1 MLIHREYSNAYPAK
15 LIIETDCVRTENGNK
30 ACGLGA
36 ISLTDFVPY
45 PKNPVIA
52 SVFKEIGWAEELGS
66 GVRNIVKYSK
76 MYSGMIPEFIDG
88 DVFKT
93 KISLNGTVNGTVN
106 DGVKLTPTEQAVLD
120 CIRENNLINVAEIVD
135 CTKKGRST
143 IMRTI
148 KSLKEKGCIQRVGSD
163 KTGSWEILR

>member
-1 MLIHREYSNAYPAK
+1 
-15 LIIETDCVRTENGNK
+15 
-30 ACGLGA
+30 
-36 ISLTDFVPY
+36 
-45 PKNPVIA
+45 
-52 SVFKEIGWAEELGS
+52 
-66 GVRNIVKYSK
+66 
-76 MYSGMIPEFIDG
+76 MYSGTIPEFIDG
-88 DVFKT
+88 NVFKT

-106 DGVKLTPTEQAVLD
+106 DTVNGTVNGTVNVGVKLSATEQAVLD

-143 IMRTI
+143 IMRSI

>member
-1 MLIHREYSNAYPAK
+1 
-15 LIIETDCVRTENGNK
+15 
-30 ACGLGA
+30 
-36 ISLTDFVPY
+36 
-45 PKNPVIA
+45 
-52 SVFKEIGWAEELGS
+52 
-66 GVRNIVKYSK
+66 
-76 MYSGMIPEFIDG
+76 MYSGTIPEFIDG

-106 DGVKLTPTEQAVLD
+106 DTVNGTVNDGVKLMPTEQAALD

-143 IMRTI
+143 IMRAI
-148 KSLKEKGCIQRVGSD
+148 KALKEKGFIRRVGSD

>member
-1 MLIHREYSNAYPAK
+1 
-15 LIIETDCVRTENGNK
+15 
-30 ACGLGA
+30 
-36 ISLTDFVPY
+36 
-45 PKNPVIA
+45 
-52 SVFKEIGWAEELGS
+52 
-66 GVRNIVKYSK
+66 
-76 MYSGMIPEFIDG
+76 MYSGTIPEFIDG

-106 DGVKLTPTEQAVLD
+106 DTVNVGVNLSATEQTVLD
-120 CIRENNLINVAEIVD
+120 CIRDNNSISVAEIVNR
-135 CTKKGRST
+135 TKKGRST

>member
-1 MLIHREYSNAYPAK
+1 M
-15 LIIETDCVRTENGNK
+15 
-30 ACGLGA
+30 
-36 ISLTDFVPY
+36 
-45 PKNPVIA
+45 
-52 SVFKEIGWAEELGS
+52 EELGS

-76 MYSGMIPEFIDG
+76 VYSGTIPEFIDG
-88 DVFKT
+88 NVFKT

-106 DGVKLTPTEQAVLD
+106 DTVNGTVNVGVKLSATEQAVLD

-143 IMRTI
+143 IMRSI
-148 KSLKEKGCIQRVGSD
+148 KSLKEKGFIQRVGSD

>member
-1 MLIHREYSNAYPAK
+1 
-15 LIIETDCVRTENGNK
+15 
-30 ACGLGA
+30 
-36 ISLTDFVPY
+36 
-45 PKNPVIA
+45 
-52 SVFKEIGWAEELGS
+52 
-66 GVRNIVKYSK
+66 
-76 MYSGMIPEFIDG
+76 MYSGTIPEFIDG

-93 KISLNGTVNGTVN
+93 KILLNDTVNGTVN

-143 IMRTI
+143 IMRSI
-148 KSLKEKGCIQRVGSD
+148 KSLKEKRFIRRVGSD

>member
-1 MLIHREYSNAYPAK
+1 
-15 LIIETDCVRTENGNK
+15 
-30 ACGLGA
+30 
-36 ISLTDFVPY
+36 
-45 PKNPVIA
+45 
-52 SVFKEIGWAEELGS
+52 
-66 GVRNIVKYSK
+66 
-76 MYSGMIPEFIDG
+76 MYSGTIPEFIDG

-93 KISLNGTVNGTVN
+93 KISLNGTVSGTVSGTVNDTVNGTVN

>member
-1 MLIHREYSNAYPAK
+1 
-15 LIIETDCVRTENGNK
+15 
-30 ACGLGA
+30 
-36 ISLTDFVPY
+36 
-45 PKNPVIA
+45 
-52 SVFKEIGWAEELGS
+52 
-66 GVRNIVKYSK
+66 
-76 MYSGMIPEFIDG
+76 MYSGTIPEFIDG

-93 KISLNGTVNGTVN
+93 KISLNGTVN

-148 KSLKEKGCIQRVGSD
+148 KSLKEKGCIQRVCSD
-163 KTGSWEILR
+163 KTGSWEIFR

>member
-1 MLIHREYSNAYPAK
+1 
-15 LIIETDCVRTENGNK
+15 
-30 ACGLGA
+30 
-36 ISLTDFVPY
+36 
-45 PKNPVIA
+45 
-52 SVFKEIGWAEELGS
+52 
-66 GVRNIVKYSK
+66 
-76 MYSGMIPEFIDG
+76 MYSGTIPEFIDG

-93 KISLNGTVNGTVN
+93 KISLNGTVN

-148 KSLKEKGCIQRVGSD
+148 KSLKEKGFIQRIGSD
-163 KTGSWEILR
+163 KTGSWKILR

>member
-1 MLIHREYSNAYPAK
+1 M
-15 LIIETDCVRTENGNK
+15 
-30 ACGLGA
+30 
-36 ISLTDFVPY
+36 PY

-76 MYSGMIPEFIDG
+76 VYSGTIPEFIDG

-93 KISLNGTVNGTVN
+93 KISLNDTVNGTVNDTVNDTVNGTVN